1 MLAGSTT
8 AEKTA
13 RGEAATA
20 LLELTC
26 FRARR
31 ARSAVT
37 AGRTA
42 KVWASAANIAEGF
55 LLGVSMRGYAFRA
68 CEMARRAWL
77 ARAYSPALRFP
88 EKIGSNEK
96 RFPRAHWAG
105 IQLGFRPG
113 ARTQESTV
121 RACRCDTRDGPR
133 TSSHEVRFLYLT
145 CSQRLSALATTRHSS
160 KLVVVRARPRR
171 FIGALAPR

>member
-1 MLAGSTT
+1 M
-8 AEKTA
+8 
-13 RGEAATA
+13 
-20 LLELTC
+20 
-26 FRARR
+26 
-31 ARSAVT
+31 T

-96 RFPRAHWAG
+96 RFRALIG
-105 IQLGFRPG
+105 R
-113 ARTQESTV
+113 ES
-121 RACRCDTRDGPR
+121 
-133 TSSHEVRFLYLT
+133 SSDF
-145 CSQRLSALATTRHSS
+145 
-160 KLVVVRARPRR
+160 VRARGLKNPRFER
-171 FIGALAPR
+171 ADATREMVRGPAATKYVFCI